1 MSQDALSKMWKWDSK
16 SLKDF
21 DLNELSALAYVLDCM
36 PKGITVQ
43 INDEGVEYDHIE
55 QYIEKRTEEFF
66 ATTRQDYENVV
77 GKCFM
82 DEDKCIIFKV
92 VGLTDSTAE
101 FLYEQYDKHSDG
113 LWHHKDYN
121 WLQHTGDSSYGK
133 DYTKYI
139 LTPQTEMNVGAEE
152 MYMLGTDGNF
162 YVDVSCG
169 GDYEIY
175 RPASNALFERI
186 RQEALENDGQY
197 TTEDDE

>member
-1 MSQDALSKMWKWDSK
+1 MSQDALSKMWKWDTK

-82 DEDKCIIFKV
+82 HEDKNVIFKV

-101 FLYEQYDKHSDG
+101 FLYEQYDKQSDG
-113 LWHHKDYN
+113 LWHHKDYI
-121 WLQHTGDSSYGK
+121 WLQHTANSSYGK
-133 DYTKYI
+133 DYSKHV

-186 RQEALENDGQY
+186 RQEALENDGEY
-197 TTEDDE
+197 TAEDDE